1 MDEDQDWWYCLTHRT
16 VEHGPGCPNKERLG
30 PFATEQ
36 EAAHALDKVRQRNE
50 DWDKADGD

>member
-1 MDEDQDWWYCLTHRT
+1 MDEDQSRWYCLTHRT

-50 DWDKADGD
+50 DWDKDDAD

>member
-1 MDEDQDWWYCLTHRT
+1 

>member
-1 MDEDQDWWYCLTHRT
+1 MDEDQGWWYCLTHRT

>member
-1 MDEDQDWWYCLTHRT
+1 MSEDQGWWYCLTHAT
-16 VEHGPGCPNKERLG
+16 VEYGPGCPDKERLG

>member
-1 MDEDQDWWYCLTHRT
+1 MDEDQGWWYCLTHRT

-30 PFATEQ
+30 PFATEN
-36 EAAHALDKVRQRNE
+36 EAAHALDKVRQRNA